1 MSKNRWKN
9 LTKQTEMQETQKEV
23 TLQEQN
29 GPQGSQKSLW
39 HKVKKVLKWGA
50 VIFFVVLGLLVW
62 AGNNIPEIDK
72 TIRNWQNQRYEA
84 TLKKQND
91 EAVARYTADIDGGK
105 TPEETLDLLISA
117 LKAGDIEQASRYYV
131 LEKQEA
137 TLADFKEEVKKYG
150 DLHLSIE
157 YFTDVMGKG
166 IKWCN
171 EKKDGCNFEYI
182 YVNKEKKI
190 LPVYGRTETIVIPAG
205 EKSTKLISLNLN
217 KFSGVWKIE
226 LP

>member
-1 MSKNRWKN
+1 MENEDKV
-9 LTKQTEMQETQKEV
+9 EV
-23 TLQEQN
+23 KMEQN
-29 GPQGSQKSLW
+29 APQKGSWRLI
-39 HKVKKVLKWGA
+39 KKILIWSAGIFI
-50 VIFFVVLGLLVW
+50 VILGLLVW
-62 AGNNIPEIDK
+62 MGNNIPEIE
-72 TIRNWQNQRYEA
+72 RSLRVWQTEKYEKA
-84 TLKKQND
+84 LQKQKD
-91 EAVARYTADIDGGK
+91 EAIARYTADVDGGK
-105 TPEETLDLLISA
+105 TPEETLDLFISA
-117 LKAGDIEQASRYYV
+117 LKAGDIEKASRYYV
-131 LEKQEA
+131 LEKQGA
-137 TLADFKEEVKKYG
+137 TLADFKEEVKKYA

-217 KFSGVWKIE
+217 QFSGVWKIE